1 MAFPNFKPPKTPKVP
16 SSSVLKARKKPKS
29 PDIKRHKKRK
39 NKKNQTIENQR
50 AEDAIRRLE
59 NPEPFSSNVNM
70 DKREL
75 TSLEYELLFDRVL
88 ADNLNEMMAL
98 QERLELEGDYEG
110 AKAIKPVSSKEEVM
124 GLIEEIPYDDRVEM
138 MREEIDALSPETK
151 EFYRMT
157 KPEIFTGIEKF
168 EQGKDTFNG
177 EAFRSR
183 NVSSTYGITD
193 EVLIPEGDEAYAA
206 SPYDFHANEN
216 VYGVEGA
223 EQIKKNLK
231 ERNTGE
237 TEQEFGMPIV
247 GRNAE
252 GYTTKNVVHTHNPT
266 NEAGESVGAYWL
278 ANGKRYIRGPYD
290 SMGSKDP
297 GSTGASYIGHENGH
311 ATTLFPTDGADLRYD
326 VKNYGEDA
334 HNNAVAYDYL
344 EKTGQNPTK
353 QYVNSKGVNRTQLAT
368 GEGVHQNVGRTT
380 WLNKDSARGG
390 MKGLMES
397 LNKLGMDSA
406 TRNFPLY
413 FNDASEMLAEL
424 APQKYSRA
432 YEFGPSKRDNT
443 YEGDMKLMEQMFESP
458 RTDTEG
464 FIKTIY
470 EGLDDNNQKAF
481 RDMFYRLGEN
491 KQPNLKQALMS

>member
-1 MAFPNFKPPKTPKVP
+1 MAFPKFKPPATKVP

-39 NKKNQTIENQR
+39 NKKHQTIESQR

-59 NPEPFSSNVNM
+59 NPEPFSSSVDM

-88 ADNLNEMMAL
+88 ADNLNEMMGL
-98 QERLELEGDYEG
+98 QEKLELEGNYEG
-110 AKAIKPVSSKEEVM
+110 AKALRPVSSKEEVM
-124 GLIEEIPYDDRVEM
+124 GLIEEIPYHDRVEM
-138 MREEIDALSPETK
+138 MQEEIDALSPDTK
-151 EFYRMT
+151 EFYRKT

-177 EAFRSR
+177 EAFRHR
-183 NVSSTYGITD
+183 NVSSSYNIND
-193 EVLIPEGDEAYAA
+193 ELLIPEGDEAYAA

-216 VYGVEGA
+216 AYGVEGA
-223 EQIKKNLK
+223 EQIKKNLM
-231 ERNTGE
+231 ERNTGQ

-252 GYTTKNVVHTHNPT
+252 GYTTKNIVHTHNPT
-266 NEAGESVGAYWL
+266 DEHGSSVGAYWL
-278 ANGKRYIRGPYD
+278 GNGKRYIRGPYD
-290 SMGSKDP
+290 SMSSKDP

-311 ATTLFPTDGADLRYD
+311 ATTLFPTDGADMRYD
-326 VKNYGEDA
+326 VESYGEDL
-334 HNNAVAYDYL
+334 HRNALARQFI
-344 EKTGQNPTK
+344 EETGQDPT
-353 QYVNSKGVNRTQLAT
+353 QFVNKHRVNRTQLAT
-368 GEGVHQNVGRTT
+368 GEDVHPNVGRTT

-390 MKGLMES
+390 ISGLDES
-397 LNKLGMDSA
+397 LNKLGLDSA

-413 FNDASEMLAEL
+413 FNNSAEMMAEL

-432 YEFGPSKRDNT
+432 YEFGPSKRNNT
-443 YEGDMKLMEQMFESP
+443 HEGDMKIMEQMFESP

-464 FIKTIY
+464 YIKTIY

-491 KQPNLKQALMS
+491 KQPNLKKALMS

>member
-1 MAFPNFKPPKTPKVP
+1 MAFPKFKPPATKVP

-59 NPEPFSSNVNM
+59 NPEPFSSSVDM
-70 DKREL
+70 DQREL

-98 QERLELEGDYEG
+98 QEKLELEGNYEG
-110 AKAIKPVSSKEEVM
+110 AKAIRPASSKEEVM
-124 GLIEEIPYDDRVEM
+124 GLIEEIPYHDRVEM
-138 MREEIDALSPETK
+138 MQEEIDALSPETK
-151 EFYRMT
+151 EFYRKT

-177 EAFRSR
+177 EAFRHR
-183 NVSSTYGITD
+183 NVSSSYNIND
-193 EVLIPEGDEAYAA
+193 ELLIPEGDEAYAA
-206 SPYDFHANEN
+206 SPYDFHKNEN
-216 VYGVEGA
+216 VYGKGA
-223 EQIKKNLK
+223 DQIKQNLI
-231 ERNTGE
+231 ERNTGQ

-252 GYTTKNVVHTHNPT
+252 GYTTKNIVHTHNPT
-266 NEAGESVGAYWL
+266 DEHGRSVGAYWL
-278 ANGKRYIRGPYD
+278 GNGKRYIRGPYD
-290 SMGSKDP
+290 SMNSKDP

-311 ATTLFPTDGADLRYD
+311 ATTLFPTDGADMRYD
-326 VKNYGEDA
+326 VESYGEDL
-334 HNNAVAYDYL
+334 HRNALARQFI
-344 EKTGQNPTK
+344 EETGQDPTHF
-353 QYVNSKGVNRTQLAT
+353 VNKHRVNRTQLAT
-368 GEGVHQNVGRTT
+368 GEGVHPDVGRTT

-390 MKGLMES
+390 MSGLNET
-397 LNKLGMDSA
+397 LNKLGLDSA

-413 FNDASEMLAEL
+413 FNNSAEMMAEL

-432 YEFGPSKRDNT
+432 YEFGPSKRNNT
-443 YEGDMKLMEQMFESP
+443 YEGDMKIMEQMFESP

-464 FIKTIY
+464 YIKTIY

-491 KQPNLKQALMS
+491 KQPNLKKALMS

>member
-1 MAFPNFKPPKTPKVP
+1 
-16 SSSVLKARKKPKS
+16 
-29 PDIKRHKKRK
+29 
-39 NKKNQTIENQR
+39 
-50 AEDAIRRLE
+50 
-59 NPEPFSSNVNM
+59 
-70 DKREL
+70 
-75 TSLEYELLFDRVL
+75 
-88 ADNLNEMMAL
+88 
-98 QERLELEGDYEG
+98 
-110 AKAIKPVSSKEEVM
+110 
-124 GLIEEIPYDDRVEM
+124 
-138 MREEIDALSPETK
+138 
-151 EFYRMT
+151 MT

-193 EVLIPEGDEAYAA
+193 EVLIPEGDKAYAA

-278 ANGKRYIRGPYD
+278 ANGKQYIRGTYD

-353 QYVNSKGVNRTQLAT
+353 QYVNSKG
-368 GEGVHQNVGRTT
+368 
-380 WLNKDSARGG
+380 
-390 MKGLMES
+390 
-397 LNKLGMDSA
+397 
-406 TRNFPLY
+406 
-413 FNDASEMLAEL
+413 
-424 APQKYSRA
+424 
-432 YEFGPSKRDNT
+432 
-443 YEGDMKLMEQMFESP
+443 
-458 RTDTEG
+458 
-464 FIKTIY
+464 
-470 EGLDDNNQKAF
+470 
-481 RDMFYRLGEN
+481 
-491 KQPNLKQALMS
+491 